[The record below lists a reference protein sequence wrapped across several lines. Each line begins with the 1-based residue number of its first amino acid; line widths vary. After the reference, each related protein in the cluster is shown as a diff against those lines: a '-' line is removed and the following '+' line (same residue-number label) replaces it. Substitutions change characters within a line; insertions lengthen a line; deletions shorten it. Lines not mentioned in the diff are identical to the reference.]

1 MLLVQDTKIVH
12 GQLALLNT
20 AGFTTS
26 AAADYV
32 SMKHHNH
39 LTVIIGLAPA
49 SGTDTA
55 AITLKQATAVAGTG
69 EKALAFTRAWR
80 CPASTSVDT
89 FTETTY
95 ASSITTSAVAA
106 LELFVIEIDGEE
118 LDVAGGFDCVR
129 ADVTDPGSVSTP
141 AYCLYILSE
150 PRYAQAIPASAI
162 VD

>member
-20 AGFTTS
+20 AGFTGG

-32 SMKHHNH
+32 SMKNYNH
-39 LTVIIGLAPA
+39 LTVIVGLAPA

-55 AITLKQATAVAGTG
+55 AITLKQASDVAGTG

-80 CPASTSVDT
+80 CPASSSVDT
-89 FTETTY
+89 LTETTY

-106 LELFVIEIDGEE
+106 LELFVLEVDGAD

-129 ADVTDPGSVSTP
+129 ADVTDPGAVSTP
-141 AYCLYILSE
+141 AYVLYILGES
-150 PRYAQAIPASAI
+150 RYGQATPPSAI